1 MKTEDWLT
9 LSVIYRTKSLSSAAK
24 ELFISQPAL
33 TIRLQNI
40 EKEVGCQIAIRSNK
54 GLLFTPE
61 GEYLSTQSQK
71 IMDLVNETLRHV
83 QGTSNEDIG
92 IIKIVAPSTIAKY
105 FLPALLLQYK
115 KLSPET
121 TFRLEVVNSSE
132 VERAITSCK
141 AYCGFVH
148 GDYCENLPR
157 LPLSTMRAYA
167 VCKQPLTLEELKEMP
182 IILHNTSKYSQDNVQ
197 LWWDETFHT
206 PMDVRMNVKNLDI
219 CFSMVDS
226 GFGAAIVFGD
236 YYMDEHT
243 LHALPLNHP
252 DGTPFTRQLWFAY
265 MEEMEASHCM
275 HSFLKFMEEHSRS
288 LDTGV
293 IHG

>member
-132 VERAITSCK
+132 VERAITSC
-141 AYCGFVH
+141 
-148 GDYCENLPR
+148 
-157 LPLSTMRAYA
+157 LS
-167 VCKQPLTLEELKEMP
+167 L
-182 IILHNTSKYSQDNVQ
+182 
-197 LWWDETFHT
+197 
-206 PMDVRMNVKNLDI
+206 
-219 CFSMVDS
+219 
-226 GFGAAIVFGD
+226 
-236 YYMDEHT
+236 
-243 LHALPLNHP
+243 
-252 DGTPFTRQLWFAY
+252 
-265 MEEMEASHCM
+265 
-275 HSFLKFMEEHSRS
+275 
-288 LDTGV
+288 
-293 IHG
+293 IHI